1 MSFSLSYM
9 AVTKRKMKMKING
22 VYMNDR
28 GKPVD
33 RFDLEEKIMK
43 AWSTTDDIKAFYTSA
58 EHMNEDQVINALIG
72 LEIFAE
78 MRFNELWNTFEQCI
92 QNGVFNDDARRAD
105 KIAKALDEATE
116 GFGQEQ
122 I

>member
-1 MSFSLSYM
+1 
-9 AVTKRKMKMKING
+9 MKING
-22 VYMNDR
+22 IHMNDR

-33 RFDLEEKIMK
+33 RFDLEEAIMN
-43 AWSTTDDIKAFYTSA
+43 AWRTSDDIKAFYNSS
-58 EHMNEDQVINALIG
+58 EYMDEDQMMNALLG

-92 QNGVFNDDARRAD
+92 SNGIFYEDTNRGAE
-105 KIAKALDEATE
+105 IAKALDEATQ

>member
-1 MSFSLSYM
+1 
-9 AVTKRKMKMKING
+9 MKIKG
-22 VYMNDR
+22 IHMNAR
-28 GKPVD
+28 GEPVD
-33 RFDLEEKIMK
+33 RHDLEEAIMK
-43 AWSTTDDIKAFYTSA
+43 AWRTTEDIKSFYTSA
-58 EHMNEDQVINALIG
+58 ERMDEDQVINALMG

-92 QNGVFNDDARRAD
+92 NNGVFDDSTKRGAEIAR
-105 KIAKALDEATE
+105 ALDEATE

>member
-1 MSFSLSYM
+1 
-9 AVTKRKMKMKING
+9 MKING
-22 VYMNDR
+22 IHMNGR

-33 RFDLEEKIMK
+33 RFDLEEAIMN
-43 AWSTTDDIKAFYTSA
+43 AWRTSDDIKAFYKSA
-58 EHMNEDQVINALIG
+58 EYMDEDQVMNALIG

-92 QNGVFNDDARRAD
+92 SNGIFYDDIRRAD
-105 KIAKALDEATE
+105 EIAKALDEATE

>member
-1 MSFSLSYM
+1 
-9 AVTKRKMKMKING
+9 MKING
-22 VYMNDR
+22 IHMNAR

-33 RFDLEEKIMK
+33 RFDLEDAIMK
-43 AWSTTDDIKAFYTSA
+43 AWHTTDDIKAFYTSA

-78 MRFNELWNTFEQCI
+78 MRFNELWNTYEQCI
-92 QNGVFNDDARRAD
+92 SNGVFDDSTTRGAE
-105 KIAKALDEATE
+105 IAKALDEATE

>member
-1 MSFSLSYM
+1 
-9 AVTKRKMKMKING
+9 MKING
-22 VYMNDR
+22 IHMNDR

-33 RFDLEEKIMK
+33 RFDLEEAIMN
-43 AWSTTDDIKAFYTSA
+43 AWRTTDDIKAFYSSA
-58 EHMNEDQVINALIG
+58 EYMDEDQVMNALMG

-92 QNGVFNDDARRAD
+92 NNGVFDDSTKRGEEIAR
-105 KIAKALDEATE
+105 ALDATPQS
-116 GFGQEQ
+116 FGQEQ

>member
-1 MSFSLSYM
+1 
-9 AVTKRKMKMKING
+9 MKING
-22 VYMNDR
+22 IHMNGR

-33 RFDLEEKIMK
+33 RFDLEEAIMN
-43 AWSTTDDIKAFYTSA
+43 AWRTSDDIKAFYNSS
-58 EHMNEDQVINALIG
+58 EYMDEDQVMNALMG

-92 QNGVFNDDARRAD
+92 SNGIFYDDINRGTE
-105 KIAKALDEATE
+105 IAKSLDEATE

>member
-1 MSFSLSYM
+1 
-9 AVTKRKMKMKING
+9 MKING
-22 VYMNDR
+22 VHMNDR

-33 RFDLEEKIMK
+33 RFDLEDAIMK
-43 AWSTTDDIKAFYTSA
+43 AWRTSDDIKAFYTSA

-78 MRFNELWNTFEQCI
+78 MRFNELWNTFEKCVS
-92 QNGVFNDDARRAD
+92 NGVFDDSTKRGEEIAR
-105 KIAKALDEATE
+105 ALDEATQ

>member
-1 MSFSLSYM
+1 
-9 AVTKRKMKMKING
+9 MKING
-22 VYMNDR
+22 IHMNDR

-33 RFDLEEKIMK
+33 RFDLEEAIMN
-43 AWSTTDDIKAFYTSA
+43 AWRTSDDIKAFYKSS
-58 EHMNEDQVINALIG
+58 EYMDEDQVMNALMG

-92 QNGVFNDDARRAD
+92 SNGVFDDSTKRGEE
-105 KIAKALDEATE
+105 IAKALDATPE
-116 GFGQEQ
+116 SFGQGK

>member
-1 MSFSLSYM
+1 
-9 AVTKRKMKMKING
+9 MKING
-22 VYMNDR
+22 IHMNDR

-33 RFDLEEKIMK
+33 RFDLEEAIMR
-43 AWSTTDDIKAFYTSA
+43 AWRTSDDIKAFYTSA
-58 EHMNEDQVINALIG
+58 EHMDEDQVINALIG

-92 QNGVFNDDARRAD
+92 QNGVFNDDARRTD
-105 KIAKALDEATE
+105 KIAKSLDEATQ

>member
-1 MSFSLSYM
+1 
-9 AVTKRKMKMKING
+9 MKING
-22 VYMNDR
+22 VHMNDR
-28 GKPVD
+28 VTPVN
-33 RFDLEEKIMK
+33 RFDLEEAIMK
-43 AWSTTDDIKAFYTSA
+43 AWRTSDDIKALYTSA
-58 EHMNEDQVINALIG
+58 EHMDEDQMINALLG

-92 QNGVFNDDARRAD
+92 SNGIFDDSTTRGAE
-105 KIAKALDEATE
+105 IAKALDEATQ

>member
-1 MSFSLSYM
+1 
-9 AVTKRKMKMKING
+9 MKING
-22 VYMNDR
+22 VHMNDR
-28 GKPVD
+28 GTPVD
-33 RFDLEEKIMK
+33 RFDLEEAIMK
-43 AWSTTDDIKAFYTSA
+43 AWRTSDDIKALYTSA
-58 EHMNEDQVINALIG
+58 ERMDEDQMMNALLG

-92 QNGVFNDDARRAD
+92 SNGIFDDSTKRGAE
-105 KIAKALDEATE
+105 IAKALDEATQ

>member
-1 MSFSLSYM
+1 
-9 AVTKRKMKMKING
+9 MKING
-22 VYMNDR
+22 IHMNSR

-33 RFDLEEKIMK
+33 RFDLEEAIMN
-43 AWSTTDDIKAFYTSA
+43 AWRTSDDIKAFYKSS
-58 EHMNEDQVINALIG
+58 EYMDEDQVMNALMG

-92 QNGVFNDDARRAD
+92 SNGIFYDDIRRSD
-105 KIAKALDEATE
+105 EIAKALDEATE

>member
-1 MSFSLSYM
+1 
-9 AVTKRKMKMKING
+9 MKING
-22 VYMNDR
+22 IHMNGR

-33 RFDLEEKIMK
+33 RFDLEEAIMN
-43 AWSTTDDIKAFYTSA
+43 AWRTSDDIKAFYKSA
-58 EHMNEDQVINALIG
+58 EYMDEDQVMNALMG

-78 MRFNELWNTFEQCI
+78 MRFNELWNIFEQCI
-92 QNGVFNDDARRAD
+92 SNGIFYDDIRRAD
-105 KIAKALDEATE
+105 EITKALDEATE

>member
-1 MSFSLSYM
+1 
-9 AVTKRKMKMKING
+9 MKIKGVHMNG
-22 VYMNDR
+22 R

-33 RFDLEEKIMK
+33 RFDLEDAIMK
-43 AWSTTDDIKAFYTSA
+43 AWRTSDDIKAFYTSA
-58 EHMNEDQVINALIG
+58 ENMNEDQIINALIG

-78 MRFNELWNTFEQCI
+78 MRFNELWNTFEQCVS
-92 QNGVFNDDARRAD
+92 NGVFDDSTTRGEEIAR
-105 KIAKALDEATE
+105 ALDEATQ

>member
-1 MSFSLSYM
+1 MM
-9 AVTKRKMKMKING
+9 NTKGMKITMKING
-22 VYMNDR
+22 IHMNDR

-33 RFDLEEKIMK
+33 RFDLEDAIMK
-43 AWSTTDDIKAFYTSA
+43 AWRTSDDIKAFYTSA

-78 MRFNELWNTFEQCI
+78 MRFNELWNTFEKCVS
-92 QNGVFNDDARRAD
+92 NGVFDDSTKRGEEIAR
-105 KIAKALDEATE
+105 ALDEATQ

>member
-1 MSFSLSYM
+1 
-9 AVTKRKMKMKING
+9 MKING
-22 VYMNDR
+22 IHMNDR

-33 RFDLEEKIMK
+33 RFDLEEAIMN
-43 AWSTTDDIKAFYTSA
+43 AWRTSDDIKAFYKSS
-58 EHMNEDQVINALIG
+58 EYMDEDQVMNALMG

-92 QNGVFNDDARRAD
+92 SNGVFDDSTKRGEEIAR
-105 KIAKALDEATE
+105 ALDATPQS
-116 GFGQEQ
+116 FGQEQ

>member
-1 MSFSLSYM
+1 
-9 AVTKRKMKMKING
+9 MKING
-22 VYMNDR
+22 IHMNDR

-33 RFDLEEKIMK
+33 RFDLEEAIMN
-43 AWSTTDDIKAFYTSA
+43 AWRTSDDIKAFYKSS
-58 EHMNEDQVINALIG
+58 EYMDEDQVMNALMG

-92 QNGVFNDDARRAD
+92 SNGIFYDDIRRAD
-105 KIAKALDEATE
+105 EIAKALDEATE